1 MDIKESHRDFTYRL
15 TSYFILIW
23 FILTTVLP
31 IVTSAKP
38 EDPPASAG
46 PDTTICEGQ
55 KYSPVDA
62 TTSKSARLVWTS
74 TGTGSFNKPSILH
87 PTYKPSAGDIAAG
100 SVTLTLSVTDLAGHP
115 DTTCSM
121 VLTIIRAP
129 KAYAGGGDAIRP
141 GDSYMLLYST
151 AENYTELTWSTSGT
165 GYFNDFH
172 DLHPTYTPSAEDIRF
187 GSVTLTLTAK
197 GNGKCPPA
205 VSDMV
210 LNIN

>member
-1 MDIKESHRDFTYRL
+1 MGTIKMIVTG
-15 TSYFILIW
+15 
-23 FILTTVLP
+23 LP
-31 IVTSAKP
+31 IVLWLTMNALAMTD
-38 EDPPASAG
+38 DPPPSAG

-55 KYSPVDA
+55 NYILANA
-62 TTSKSARLVWTS
+62 TAPASARLLWKTS
-74 TGTGSFNKPSILH
+74 GNGSFNKPAILN
-87 PTYKPSAGDIAAG
+87 PTYKPSAKDVAAG
-100 SVTLTLSVTDLAGHP
+100 SVTLTLSVTAVAGHP

-121 VLTIIRAP
+121 VLTFIRAP
-129 KAYAGGGDAIRP
+129 RAFAGGGDAIRP
-141 GDSYMLLYST
+141 GDRYVLSYST

-172 DLHPTYTPSAEDIRF
+172 NLHPTYTPSAEDIRF

-197 GNGKCPPA
+197 GKGKCPPA